1 MIDKIDYF
9 GSPKEDHIE
18 KISRGPKY
26 ISAGWENILKDPPK
40 NSSSQTRRE
49 LRELSKLTRS
59 LSDKD
64 RDLVF
69 SVDGAP
75 EDIFI
80 EYLNK
85 NDLTFP
91 EKIIEGLYTDSLE
104 PIVYALKWKYKR
116 ARPFQLSGALDI
128 PVSAINTSTARTPA
142 YPSGHTAYGYFVYNV
157 LSYFYPEHKQ
167 SFSDLAYQV
176 GHARMLQGAHYKSD
190 NTAGAKLA
198 DFVWKDLIKN
208 PIVKEVIMPLKK
220 CSDNNNSGWKWGDQ
234 GKCYTGPEGKKKAI
248 KQGIVIEGPEKFR
261 EKACLLQ
268 ESFSQQEISEV
279 VDDLHSLGYDNVSIA
294 NVVLTLK
301 NK

>member
-1 MIDKIDYF
+1 MIDKIDYI

-91 EKIIEGLYTDSLE
+91 EKIIEGLYTAS
-104 PIVYALKWKYKR
+104 
-116 ARPFQLSGALDI
+116 
-128 PVSAINTSTARTPA
+128 
-142 YPSGHTAYGYFVYNV
+142 
-157 LSYFYPEHKQ
+157 
-167 SFSDLAYQV
+167 
-176 GHARMLQGAHYKSD
+176 
-190 NTAGAKLA
+190 
-198 DFVWKDLIKN
+198 
-208 PIVKEVIMPLKK
+208 
-220 CSDNNNSGWKWGDQ
+220 
-234 GKCYTGPEGKKKAI
+234 
-248 KQGIVIEGPEKFR
+248 
-261 EKACLLQ
+261 
-268 ESFSQQEISEV
+268 
-279 VDDLHSLGYDNVSIA
+279 
-294 NVVLTLK
+294 
-301 NK
+301 